1 MLIGQT
7 VTLGPILPTDLAQ
20 LFVWSDDPALARLNE
35 PYIPKNLQRE
45 AEFWLNAGGDS
56 SRVFLAIRLRTAPE
70 AIGHVQIT
78 NIHPIH
84 RSATLGVLIGDAGN
98 RGKGLGSEALR
109 LAIAYCWNHLNLS
122 RLALAVQT
130 RNTGAIALYERLGFA
145 TEGTLRHAQFI
156 AGEWIDL
163 TLMALMQPG
172 R

>member
-7 VTLGPILPTDLAQ
+7 VMLGPILPTDLAQ
-20 LFVWSDDPALARLNE
+20 LFVWSDDPAIARLNE
-35 PYIPKNLQRE
+35 PYIPKTLQRE
-45 AEFWLNAGGDS
+45 SEFWLNAAGDPG
-56 SRVFLAIRLRTAPE
+56 RMFFAIRLRSAPE

-84 RSATLGVLIGDAGN
+84 RSATLGVLIGHVEH
-98 RGKGLGSEALR
+98 RGKGLGSEAMR
-109 LAIAYCWNHLNLS
+109 LTIDYCWNHLNLS

-130 RNTGAIALYERLGFA
+130 RNTPAIALYERLGFA
-145 TEGTLRHAQFI
+145 TEGTLRQAQFI

-163 TLMALMQPG
+163 NLMALMQPG